1 MEIERQIFLVDD
13 DASIR
18 KAMRRF
24 LHSVGF
30 EVQSFASAEAF
41 LDFISPQVT
50 GCLILDYRLPGLSG
64 LELQDRLRDMASPLK
79 VIFITAFANDRM
91 RERAAASGAA
101 ALFEKPVDDQKLLQT
116 LMSFWGNDEEL
127 PDLK

>member
-30 EVQSFASAEAF
+30 EVQSFPSAEEF
-41 LDFISPQVT
+41 LEFISPLVS
-50 GCLILDYRLPGLSG
+50 GCLILDVRLPGLSG
-64 LELQDRLRDMASPLK
+64 LELQGRLRDMGSRLK
-79 VIFITAFANDRM
+79 VIFITAFADDKLRDRTFAM
-91 RERAAASGAA
+91 GAVA
-101 ALFEKPVDDQKLLQT
+101 FFEKPVDDEKLLT
-116 LMSFWGNDEEL
+116 ALLSVWEEKR
-127 PDLK
+127 DSSGSK